1 MATLQIVV
9 FPEHL
14 LNWSTIKL
22 SLVVITAKGF
32 IMRTITKTVYK
43 FSELDDQA
51 KDKARDAL
59 RYTSEYE
66 ADAVIEDFEQIS
78 KLIGLEI
85 NPRRVKPMNGETRY
99 DPNVYY
105 AVSHCQS
112 DFASFSGQ
120 WIYKKGSKAAIRA
133 YAPQDNELHAIVDAW
148 NDLQRR
154 NFYRLTATC
163 SHGRDCQKVGD
174 CTVDGRYTK
183 DETLD
188 AASDIVR
195 DLANWLYKRLREEFE
210 YQSSDE
216 YIDEIIEAN
225 DYEFY
230 ENGEML

>member
-1 MATLQIVV
+1 
-9 FPEHL
+9 
-14 LNWSTIKL
+14 
-22 SLVVITAKGF
+22 
-32 IMRTITKTVYK
+32 MRTITKTVYK

-66 ADAVIEDFEQIS
+66 ADAVIEDFAEIA

-99 DPNVYY
+99 EPNVYY

-120 WIYKKGSKAAIRA
+120 WSYTKGCSAAIRA
-133 YAPQDNELHAIVDAW
+133 YAPRDIELHAIVDAW
-148 NDLQRR
+148 CDLQRR
-154 NFYRLTATC
+154 NFYRLTASC
-163 SHGRDCQKVGD
+163 SHGRDCQKVD
-174 CTVDGRYTK
+174 YCTVDGRYTN

-195 DLANWLYKRLREEFE
+195 DLAHWLYKSLRDEFE

-216 YIDEIIEAN
+216 HIDEIITINE
-225 DYEFY
+225 YEFY

>member
-1 MATLQIVV
+1 
-9 FPEHL
+9 
-14 LNWSTIKL
+14 
-22 SLVVITAKGF
+22 
-32 IMRTITKTVYK
+32 MRTITKTVYK

-66 ADAVIEDFEQIS
+66 ADAVIEDFANIAE
-78 KLIGLEI
+78 LIGLDV
-85 NPRRVKPMNGETRY
+85 NTRPVKLMNGETRY
-99 DPNVYY
+99 EPNVYY
-105 AVSHCQS
+105 SVAHCQS
-112 DFASFSGQ
+112 DFASFAGQ
-120 WIYKKGSKAAIRA
+120 WSYAKGCHAAIRV
-133 YAPQDNELHAIVDAW
+133 YAPHDTELQAIADAW
-148 NDLQRR
+148 CELQRR
-154 NFYRLTATC
+154 NFYRLTASC
-163 SHGRDCQKVGD
+163 SHGRDCQKVDD
-174 CTVDGRYTK
+174 CAVDCRYTN

-195 DLANWLYKRLREEFE
+195 DLAHWLYKRLRDEFE